1 MSSTKRTSCLVAA
14 FAGAAM
20 LLPVI
25 GSAQS
30 LNDVLS
36 AERQRTRLAQESQQ
50 RIDKV
55 VDDTRKKEDQYKR
68 VLKEVEGLQIYNTL
82 VQRQIEGQVA
92 KMEEIK
98 TSIDQVEVINRQILP
113 AMTRMIDG
121 LKEFVKLDVPFLAQE
136 RNERVANLETLLER
150 PDVNV
155 AEKFRKVTEAYQIEN
170 DYGRTIE
177 ATEGELEIDGAK
189 YSGQFLRIG
198 RIAYMFQTPDGAF
211 SRVWDQEARRWED
224 GDEYKSQIKFGL
236 KIANKQVAP
245 ELVLLPVPAPEA
257 G

>member
-1 MSSTKRTSCLVAA
+1 MSSTNWISGLAIACAAATLAVPVVA
-14 FAGAAM
+14 
-20 LLPVI
+20 
-25 GSAQS
+25 SAQS
-30 LNDVLS
+30 LNDVLG
-36 AERQRTRLAQESQQ
+36 AERQRTKLAQESQK

-68 VLKEVEGLQIYNTL
+68 VLKEIEGLEIYNTL
-82 VQRQIEGQVA
+82 VQRQIDGQQA
-92 KMEEIK
+92 KMEELR

-113 AMTRMIDG
+113 AMTRMIDA
-121 LKEFVKLDVPFLAQE
+121 LDKFVELDVPFLEQE
-136 RNERVANLETLLER
+136 RTERIAKLEGLLAE
-150 PDVNV
+150 PNVNV

-177 ATEGELEIDGAK
+177 AYNGKLNIDGQDFD
-189 YSGQFLRIG
+189 GQFLRIG
-198 RIAYMFQTPDGAF
+198 RISLMFQTPNGAY

-224 GDEYKSQIKFGL
+224 AAEHKNQIREGL
-236 KIANKQVAP
+236 KIANKQIAP

>member
-1 MSSTKRTSCLVAA
+1 MSSTKWISGLAIACAAVTLTVPVA
-14 FAGAAM
+14 
-20 LLPVI
+20 
-25 GSAQS
+25 GSAQA

-36 AERQRTRLAQESQQ
+36 AERQRTKLAQESQK

-55 VDDTRKKEDQYKR
+55 VDDTRKKEDEYKR
-68 VLKEVEGLQIYNTL
+68 VLKEIEGLEIYNTL
-82 VQRQIEGQVA
+82 VQRQIDGQMA
-92 KMEEIK
+92 KMEEIR

-121 LKEFVKLDVPFLAQE
+121 LKQFVAIDVPFLEGE
-136 RNERVANLETLLER
+136 RTERIDKLEALLEE
-150 PDVNV
+150 PNVNV

-177 ATEGELEIDGAK
+177 AYDGKLNIDGQDFD
-189 YSGQFLRIG
+189 GEFLRIG
-198 RIAYMFQTPDGAF
+198 RVSLMFQTPDGAY
-211 SRVWDQEARRWED
+211 SRVWDQAARRWED
-224 GDEYKSQIKFGL
+224 AAEHKNQIRQGL
-236 KIANKQVAP
+236 KIANKQIAP

>member
-1 MSSTKRTSCLVAA
+1 MSSTKWISGLAIACAAVTLTVPVA
-14 FAGAAM
+14 
-20 LLPVI
+20 
-25 GSAQS
+25 GSAQA

-36 AERQRTRLAQESQQ
+36 AERQRTKLAQESQK

-55 VDDTRKKEDQYKR
+55 VDDTRKKEDEYKR
-68 VLKEVEGLQIYNTL
+68 VLKEIEGLEIYNTL
-82 VQRQIEGQVA
+82 VQRQIDGQMA
-92 KMEEIK
+92 KMDEIR

-121 LKEFVKLDVPFLAQE
+121 LKQFVAIDVPFLEGE
-136 RNERVANLETLLER
+136 RTERIDKLEALLEE
-150 PDVNV
+150 PNVNV

-177 ATEGELEIDGAK
+177 AYDGKLNIDGQDFD
-189 YSGQFLRIG
+189 GEFLRIG
-198 RIAYMFQTPDGAF
+198 RVSLMFQTPDGAY
-211 SRVWDQEARRWED
+211 SRVWDQAARRWED
-224 GDEYKSQIKFGL
+224 AAEHKNQIRQGL
-236 KIANKQVAP
+236 KIANKQIAP